1 MRVLYVSYRCA
12 HRVQKR
18 ALDPLALQSQMVV
31 GHHVGTD
38 TQTQVFCKSNSCSAT
53 TEPSPQS

>member
-1 MRVLYVSYRCA
+1 MHVLYVSYRCA

-18 ALDPLALQSQMVV
+18 ALDPLELQSQMVV
-31 GHHVGTD
+31 SHHMGTE
-38 TQTQVFCKSNSCSAT
+38 TQTQVFCLSNSCSTT